1 MSEGRPVRCAAGVLL
16 FLALLAAGACGEQGS
31 QPPGGPPEV
40 VVARAEKG
48 LLPNRREYVGTV
60 RAVDAVDVR
69 ARVRGFLVEQRFV
82 EGERVGEGDV
92 LFVIDREPFEVA
104 LREARA
110 ERARAQATL
119 RRAERDYERSQE
131 LSERQVV
138 SLSVLDAE
146 RAAFEEAQATFEAA
160 RAAVATAE
168 LDLSYT
174 TVVSPLAGRVGLARV
189 DVGNLVGENGQDT
202 MLGRVVQMDPIH
214 VYFAPGETDRL
225 ARRFLAVGSDASA
238 GIPVEI
244 VLGDGT
250 HYPHR
255 GHVDFVDPEVDVRQG
270 TVTARAEVP
279 NPDHELKP
287 GGIVRAVVVLPEA
300 EGIQVPEK
308 ALRQEQGSAYLLVV
322 NDEDVVEFR
331 PVTVGIASDGK
342 RQITS
347 GLREG
352 ERVVV
357 EGVQKARPG
366 SKVVPRMVDADGSS
380 QASPPEAD
388 AGNPGTG
395 APQPEEGSAAPQA
408 S

>member
-1 MSEGRPVRCAAGVLL
+1 MRERRPVRCAADVMLA
-16 FLALLAAGACGEQGS
+16 LALLAAGACGEQGGR
-31 QPPGGPPEV
+31 PPEGPPEV
-40 VVARAEKG
+40 VVARAEKT
-48 LLPNRREYVGTV
+48 LLPDRREYVGTV

-69 ARVRGFLVEQRFV
+69 ARVRGFLMEQRFV
-82 EGERVGEGDV
+82 EGESVGEGDV
-92 LFVIDREPFEVA
+92 LFVIDREPFRVA

-110 ERARAQATL
+110 ELARAQATL

-131 LSERQVV
+131 LYERQVV
-138 SLSVLDAE
+138 SLSVLDAQ
-146 RAAFEEAQATFEAA
+146 RAAFEEAQAQVEAA

-174 TVVSPLAGRVGLARV
+174 TVVSPLSGRTGLARV
-189 DVGNLVGENGQDT
+189 DVGNLVGESGQDT
-202 MLGRVVQMDPIH
+202 VLGRVVQMDPIH

-225 ARRFLAVGSDASA
+225 ARRLLAMGSDASA

-244 VLGDGT
+244 VLSDGT
-250 HYPHR
+250 RYPHR

-270 TVTARAEVP
+270 TVTARAAVP
-279 NPDHELKP
+279 NPDHVLKP
-287 GGIVRAVVVLPEA
+287 GGFVRAVVVFPEA

-331 PVTVGIASDGK
+331 PVTPGIASDGK

-366 SKVVPRMVDADGSS
+366 SPVVPRMAGADGTLAEDPEGD
-380 QASPPEAD
+380 ASPAES
-388 AGNPGTG
+388 
-395 APQPEEGSAAPQA
+395 APPDDSQP
-408 S
+408 